1 MAAYYWVGGS
11 GTWNNASTTNWAI
24 VSGGVGGFGP
34 PMAVVDSVTF
44 DSNSGTAATV
54 TVASTAACGV
64 ATINKS
70 DIVLSLSGNVMIAP
84 SAGFITFTTGTIS
97 LNTYT
102 LTTGTLASNNSNTR
116 AINFGS
122 GSKVIINGPSGA
134 LWQCNVLTGFSYTG
148 TSRVEFPSLTGAIT
162 IRNGNNG
169 GGVEANSM
177 SFYFQTGS
185 ANIDFAGF
193 AKTLDYTGFSGTSS
207 NTVRTIY
214 GDLVGSSGMTWTA
227 GANAIT
233 FAATSGTQQITSSAK
248 TFDFPVTING
258 VGTTVQIQD
267 ALTMGSSRTLTL
279 TNGTLDLKNL
289 TLTTGL
295 FSSTNSNARV
305 IAFGTG
311 NITLIGS
318 GTVWNT
324 GTVTNFS
331 YTGTPTVNVSNNS
344 ATATTVS
351 TGTFTETQALTF
363 NYTVGTYTLTDT
375 SSVYKSLN
383 FTGFTGVVP
392 NSARTIYG
400 NLTIVSGATNS
411 AGANA
416 TTFGAT
422 SGTQQIT
429 TNAVTLDYPLT
440 FNGVGG
446 TFAFQDAL
454 TQGST
459 RAFTITNGTVQL
471 KASAT
476 STVGAFTTSGSTQK
490 NLQSTTSGTK
500 ATLSQAS
507 GTVSASYL
515 TIRDIAATGGAVW
528 NAYTT
533 SNNIDAG
540 NNSGWD
546 FSSQTGRYIYTRRK
560 NKRILP

>member
-1 MAAYYWVGGS
+1 MAYYWVGGS
-11 GTWNNASTTNWAI
+11 GTWNNVNATNWASS
-24 VSGGVGGFGP
+24 SGGAGGAGVP
-34 PMAVVDSVTF
+34 TITDAVNF
-44 DSNSGTAATV
+44 DANSGTAVTV
-54 TVASTAACGV
+54 TVASTATALN
-64 ATINKS
+64 ATINKA
-70 DIVLSLSGNVMIAP
+70 DITLSLSGNLTMGAT
-84 SAGFITFTTGTIS
+84 GFVLLTAGTIS

-102 LTTGTLASNNSNTR
+102 LTTGSLVSNNSNTR

-122 GSKVIINGPSGA
+122 GSKIVLSVAAGSQLQLNT
-134 LWQCNVLTGFSYTG
+134 LTGFSFTG
-148 TSRVEFPSLTGAIT
+148 TSRVEFTSITGSST
-162 IRNGNNG
+162 LRNGNSG
-169 GGVEANSM
+169 GGSATSAM
-177 SFYFQTGS
+177 SFYFLSGGGT
-185 ANIDFAGF
+185 ADFAGS
-193 AKTLDYTGFSGTSS
+193 ATTLDYTGFSGTSS
-207 NTVRTIY
+207 NQARTVY
-214 GDLVGSSGMTWTA
+214 GDLVGSSGMTWAA

-233 FAATSGTQQITSSAK
+233 FAATSGTQKITTSAK
-248 TFDFPVTING
+248 TFDFPITING

-295 FSSTNSNARV
+295 FASTNANTRV

-318 GTVWNT
+318 ATVWNT

-331 YTGTPTVNVSNNS
+331 FTGTPTVNVSNNS

-351 TGTFTETQALTF
+351 TGALTEAQSLNF
-363 NYTVGTYTLTDT
+363 NYTIGTYTLTDT

-533 SNNIDAG
+533 SNNIDDG

>member
-1 MAAYYWVGGS
+1 MAVYYWVGGS

-24 VSGGVGGFGP
+24 LSGGAGGFGP
-34 PMAVVDSVTF
+34 PVAADNVTF

-54 TVASTAACGV
+54 TVASTAAAGV

-70 DIVLSLSGNVMIAP
+70 DIVLSLSGNVVIGT
-84 SAGFITFTTGTIS
+84 STGFITFTTGTIS

-122 GSKVIINGPSGA
+122 GSKVIINGASGS
-134 LWQCNVLTGFSYTG
+134 LVQCNTLTGFSYTG
-148 TSRVEFPSLTGAIT
+148 TSRIEFPSLTGALT
-162 IRNGNNG
+162 IRNGNSG

-207 NTVRTIY
+207 NQARTIY
-214 GDLVGSSGMTWTA
+214 GDLVGSSGMSWTA

-233 FAATSGTQQITSSAK
+233 FSATSGTQQITSSAK

-351 TGTFTETQALTF
+351 TGTFTEAQALTF

-422 SGTQQIT
+422 LGTQQIT

-459 RAFTITNGTVQL
+459 RAFTITDGTVQL

-533 SNNIDAG
+533 SNNIDNG